1 MSCPCKSNSSFSLQ
15 LLELFLLVD
24 VGGLLLTH
32 MGGMWELSWSYGPYR
47 LLGFVH
53 SSVLCVFAV
62 YMSCTARQPE
72 SVGLFSSRCG
82 KKEWRNALPSPCL
95 CFWWTVKDPSICF
108 ENLLTKAGNA
118 VCALSMAE
126 QDLWKIPTVHLG
138 VPSKSYT
145 CRCSVPHLIT
155 RQWFKVFEIL
165 SAV

>member
-1 MSCPCKSNSSFSLQ
+1 MSSPCKSNPSFSLQ

-32 MGGMWELSWSYGPYR
+32 MGGVWELSWSYGPYR

-72 SVGLFSSRCG
+72 SVGLFSTRCG
-82 KKEWRNALPSPCL
+82 KKEWRNVLPSACL
-95 CFWWTVKDPSICF
+95 CFWRTVKGPSVCF
-108 ENLLTKAGNA
+108 ENLLTKGGNA

-126 QDLWKIPTVHLG
+126 QHLWKIPTVHLG
-138 VPSKSYT
+138 VPSKYYT

-155 RQWFKVFEIL
+155 R
-165 SAV
+165 